1 MRIGVDIDGTIKD
14 TRCAAVQ
21 VYNEVLNRNVK
32 PEEVTDFYLDK
43 AYGLSPGEGAKLWRK
58 WEHRIYSLGVP
69 LKGAAETLWKLQRR
83 GHEIY
88 FITARPGMK
97 HIADVTKRWLQR
109 HGFPYDPSRLRM
121 SAQDKAKIARELGI
135 QLFFEDAPKHLDRL
149 VEEGIPTVI
158 VDAVYNRDY
167 PGDLPRI
174 KSWDEVFP
182 LVEELENH
190 LKKE

>member
-14 TRCAAVQ
+14 TRYAAIQ
-21 VYNEVLNRNVK
+21 VYNEVLNKQVK
-32 PEEVTDFYLDK
+32 LEEVTDFYLDK
-43 AYGLSPGEGAKLWRK
+43 AYGLSPREGARLWRK
-58 WEHRIYSLGVP
+58 LEHRIYSLGVP

-97 HIADVTKRWLQR
+97 HITDVTKHWLQK
-109 HGFPYDPSRLRM
+109 HGFPYDPTRLRM

-149 VEEGIPTVI
+149 VEVGIPTVI
-158 VDAVYNRDY
+158 VDAVYNRNY
-167 PGDLPRI
+167 PRDLPRI
-174 KSWDEVFP
+174 SSWYEVFP
-182 LVEELENH
+182 LVQEMEKR
-190 LKKE
+190 LKKI

>member
-1 MRIGVDIDGTIKD
+1 MAKV
-14 TRCAAVQ
+14 
-21 VYNEVLNRNVK
+21 
-32 PEEVTDFYLDK
+32 
-43 AYGLSPGEGAKLWRK
+43 GAPDLL
-58 WEHRIYSLGVP
+58 LGCP

-97 HIADVTKRWLQR
+97 HIADVTKHWLKK

-121 SAQDKAKIARELGI
+121 GAQDKAKIARELGI

-158 VDAVYNRDY
+158 VDAVVQQ
-167 PGDLPRI
+167 GLSPRFAPDQ
-174 KSWDEVFP
+174 KLVQVFP
-182 LVEELENH
+182 SCR
-190 LKKE
+190 KWRSD